1 MSTEVQP
8 GPPVPPVQPV
18 PPAPASVP
26 TTAAAPKR
34 RSSWWWR
41 KEARTSPYLFV
52 APFFIVFAVFGFFP
66 MLYTFWVSLHRWEL
80 LGTRSFVGL
89 DNYTKLFADHYFW
102 NAIGNTFGIFLLATI
117 PQYAL
122 ALTLAT
128 TLSRRIKMRTLFR
141 LGVLVPN
148 VTSVAAVAII
158 FSMIFA
164 RDFGLA
170 NWALGHLG
178 IDAIDWTAH
187 RWSSWLAISV
197 MVDWRWTGY
206 NALIFLAAMQAIP
219 RDLYEAAELDGAS
232 QARQFVSITIPML
245 KPTLVFTTII
255 SVIGGIQLFT
265 EPLLFNAGANAITG
279 GTLRQF
285 QTVTMYLIEN
295 AFSRFE
301 LGYGSAIAWMVFLLI
316 LVLSLVNFLIINRVK
331 SAD

>member
-1 MSTEVQP
+1 MSTETEP
-8 GPPVPPVQPV
+8 ATPVQPERV
-18 PPAPASVP
+18 PAVPAPRDSTPAP
-26 TTAAAPKR
+26 TR
-34 RSSWWWR
+34 HRSSWWWR
-41 KEARTSPYLFV
+41 TEARMSPYLFV
-52 APFFIVFAVFGFFP
+52 APFFVVFAVFGFFP

-80 LGTRSFVGL
+80 IGTRSFVGL
-89 DNYTKLFADHYFW
+89 DNYTKLFTDHYFW
-102 NAIGNTFGIFLLATI
+102 NAVGNTFGIFLLATV
-117 PQYAL
+117 PQYIL
-122 ALTLAT
+122 ALLLAT
-128 TLSRRIKMRTLFR
+128 TLSRRIRMRTLFR

-148 VTSVAAVAII
+148 VTSVAAVALI
-158 FSMIFA
+158 FSLIFA

-170 NWALGHLG
+170 NWVLGHVG
-178 IDAIDWTAH
+178 VQPIDWTAH

-206 NALIFLAAMQAIP
+206 NALIFLAAMQSVP

-232 QARQFVSITIPML
+232 QFRQFVSITIPML
-245 KPTLVFTTII
+245 KPTLVFASII

-265 EPLLFNAGANAITG
+265 EPLLFNSGANAITG

-295 AFSRFE
+295 AFGRFE

>member
-8 GPPVPPVQPV
+8 VQPVQPV
-18 PPAPASVP
+18 RPAPAPGPP
-26 TTAAAPKR
+26 TTAAPKHK
-34 RSSWWWR
+34 SSWWWR
-41 KEARTSPYLFV
+41 TEARTSPYLFV
-52 APFFIVFAVFGFFP
+52 APFFVVIAVFGVFP

-80 LGTRSFVGL
+80 IGTRSWAGF

-102 NAIGNTFGIFLLATI
+102 NAVGNTFGIFLLATI
-117 PQYAL
+117 PQFIL
-122 ALTLAT
+122 ALLLAA

-148 VTSVAAVAII
+148 VTSVAAVALI
-158 FSMIFA
+158 FSLIFA

-170 NWALGHLG
+170 NWVLGHVG
-178 IDAIDWTAH
+178 VGAVDWTAH

-232 QARQFVSITIPML
+232 QLRQFVSITIPML
-245 KPTLVFTTII
+245 KPTLVFASII
-255 SVIGGIQLFT
+255 SVIGGVQLFT
-265 EPLLFNAGANAITG
+265 EPLLFNSGANAITG

-295 AFSRFE
+295 AFGRFE
-301 LGYGSAIAWMVFLLI
+301 LGYGAAIAWVVFLLI